1 MCLASLWCWWLGSVA
16 LCSGRS
22 SEWNVEVLEG
32 GGEEDL
38 EKRGEE
44 DVEDVPLVIRG
55 WERWLREWGCEGRWN
70 PCAPAAL
77 CMISVTPS
85 HCNNSGLIVVVVR
98 VDYLNMVS

>member
-1 MCLASLWCWWLGSVA
+1 MCLTSLWCWWLESVA

-38 EKRGEE
+38 EEGGEE
-44 DVEDVPLVIRG
+44 VVEDVLLVIRG
-55 WERWLREWGCEGRWN
+55 WERWLCEWKCRWRWN
-70 PCAPAAL
+70 TCAPAAL

-85 HCNNSGLIVVVVR
+85 HCDNGGQVVVVAQGG
-98 VDYLNMVS
+98 YLNIFG